1 MESNTTSQWLFKPR
15 KIPAHP
21 IRDLRV
27 PEGFGGFGARE
38 DHMAATKLVMNE
50 ADEDMGGDKLSAE
63 RISYAREFTAAT
75 AEEEEEEEEEEGEE
89 DVGAVKA
96 SVSNSRLQV
105 LPCLTVGS
113 SSIAADAHHGYRRE
127 IVIPASCGVDPGMM
141 ELSLITGNLDESYS
155 FVTGH

>member
-1 MESNTTSQWLFKPR
+1 VESNTTSQWLFKPR

-63 RISYAREFTAAT
+63 RISYAREFTAA
-75 AEEEEEEEEEEGEE
+75 AAEEEEEEGEE
-89 DVGAVKA
+89 EDVGAVKA
-96 SVSNSRLQV
+96 TVSNNRLQV

-127 IVIPASCGVDPGMM
+127 IVIPASCCVDPGVM